1 MKNIAKRGVISSA
14 ILFPFLVQE
23 HNDLN
28 PIYPSNLILYYG
40 MIAKSQ
46 IICYAQL
53 NIELDYL
60 GVSSMSS
67 EENLL
72 KTNLVY

>member
-1 MKNIAKRGVISSA
+1 MKNIAKRGVISSV

-46 IICYAQL
+46 IICDAQL

-60 GVSSMSS
+60 GVSSVSS

-72 KTNLVY
+72 KTNLVC